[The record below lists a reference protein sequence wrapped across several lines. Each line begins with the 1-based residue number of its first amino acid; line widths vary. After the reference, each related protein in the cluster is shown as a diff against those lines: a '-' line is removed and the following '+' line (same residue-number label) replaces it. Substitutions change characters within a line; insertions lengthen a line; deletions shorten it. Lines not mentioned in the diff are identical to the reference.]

1 MKKLIIGCIVVSCL
15 MLTGCSKKNSQPT
28 PTPSVTP
35 STEPTMTPSA
45 SPETAEGLKGI
56 MEAIRRNDEYQ
67 LPMSMDVDDTV
78 LMDMYGLSSDLVK
91 DYAIFM
97 PAMNVHATEII
108 LVEAQDGKL
117 EEVKKAL
124 DKRLETIEQTW
135 STYLPEQ
142 YELVK
147 NRKTLEQG
155 NVIAIVIADQA
166 DAILKDITDSLN
178 ASAQ

>member
-15 MLTGCSKKNSQPT
+15 MLTGCSKKNPQPT

-45 SPETAEGLKGI
+45 SPETAGGVKGI

>member
-15 MLTGCSKKNSQPT
+15 MLTGCSKKNPQPT

-124 DKRLETIEQTW
+124 DKRLETIEKTW

-155 NVIAIVIADQA
+155 NVIVIVIADQA

>member
-15 MLTGCSKKNSQPT
+15 MLTGCSKKNPQPT

-147 NRKTLEQG
+147 NRKTLEQD

>member
-15 MLTGCSKKNSQPT
+15 MLTGCSKKNPQPT

-56 MEAIRRNDEYQ
+56 MEAIRSNDEYQ

-147 NRKTLEQG
+147 NRKTPRTS
-155 NVIAIVIADQA
+155 NVTQLYCGPGRCDPERLPTV
-166 DAILKDITDSLN
+166 
-178 ASAQ
+178 

>member
-1 MKKLIIGCIVVSCL
+1 M
-15 MLTGCSKKNSQPT
+15 
-28 PTPSVTP
+28 
-35 STEPTMTPSA
+35 
-45 SPETAEGLKGI
+45 
-56 MEAIRRNDEYQ
+56 
-67 LPMSMDVDDTV
+67 
-78 LMDMYGLSSDLVK
+78 SSDLVK

-117 EEVKKAL
+117 DEVKKAL
-124 DKRLETIEQTW
+124 DKRMETVEQTW

-147 NRKTLEQG
+147 NRKTLEEG

-166 DAILKDITDSLN
+166 DAILQEISDSLN
-178 ASAQ
+178 AAAQ

>member
-15 MLTGCSKKNSQPT
+15 MLTGCSKKCQQPT

-56 MEAIRRNDEYQ
+56 MEAIRSNDEYQ

>member
-15 MLTGCSKKNSQPT
+15 MLTGCSKKNPQPT

-147 NRKTLEQG
+147 NRKTLEQD
-155 NVIAIVIADQA
+155 NVIAIVIADQV

>member
-1 MKKLIIGCIVVSCL
+1 MKKLIIACVAVGCL
-15 MLTGCSKKNSQPT
+15 MLTGCSKKNPQPS
-28 PTPSVTP
+28 PTPSATP

-56 MEAIRRNDEYQ
+56 LEAIRRNDEYQ

-78 LMDMYGLSSDLVK
+78 LVDMYGLSSDLVK

-117 EEVKKAL
+117 DEVKKAL
-124 DKRLETIEQTW
+124 DKRMETVEHCWAPSRILIWTIIPMTLKRW
-135 STYLPEQ
+135 RRFLCRRALPLRFTPQ
-142 YELVK
+142 PCT
-147 NRKTLEQG
+147 TLP
-155 NVIAIVIADQA
+155 A
-166 DAILKDITDSLN
+166 T
-178 ASAQ
+178 

>member
-1 MKKLIIGCIVVSCL
+1 MKKLIIACVAVGCL
-15 MLTGCSKKNSQPT
+15 MLTGCSKKNPQPS
-28 PTPSVTP
+28 PTPSATP
-35 STEPTMTPSA
+35 SAEPTMTPSA
-45 SPETAEGLKGI
+45 SPETVEGLKGI
-56 MEAIRRNDEYQ
+56 MDAIRRNDEYQ

-78 LMDMYGLSSDLVK
+78 LVDTYGLSSDLVK

-117 EEVKKAL
+117 DEVRKAL
-124 DKRLETIEQTW
+124 DKRMETVEQTW

-147 NRKTLEQG
+147 NRKTLEEG

-166 DAILKDITDSLN
+166 DAILQEISDSLN
-178 ASAQ
+178 AAAQ

>member
-1 MKKLIIGCIVVSCL
+1 MRFVCGDAAKEMKKIIRLTKIDAVVVDPPRTGLDGAMIESLRQCQPKQIV
-15 MLTGCSKKNSQPT
+15 
-28 PTPSVTP
+28 
-35 STEPTMTPSA
+35 
-45 SPETAEGLKGI
+45 
-56 MEAIRRNDEYQ
+56 
-67 LPMSMDVDDTV
+67 DVYKRQV
-78 LMDMYGLSSDLVK
+78 LVDMYGLSSDLVK

-117 EEVKKAL
+117 DEVKKAL
-124 DKRLETIEQTW
+124 DKRMETVEQTW

-147 NRKTLEQG
+147 NRKTLEEG

-166 DAILKDITDSLN
+166 DAILQEISDSLN
-178 ASAQ
+178 AAAQ